1 MIVFIMINLI
11 DLYYWEDYMYRKTKL
26 YLLFIFLFVFAF
38 LTLGYAL
45 IVGIDLNVGGTVTAK
60 LTGEPIVDTYSVR
73 FDQIE
78 QYSGST
84 NDIAFSNMAITGED
98 QNEATF
104 SVSGMKGYGDV
115 ATIKYS
121 IVNDSTIAN
130 ANFTINTT
138 NSNSEFFSVTSNLYD
153 ATLTNNVTTLAPGAT
168 AHLVIKI
175 KSIKVSTDANK
186 STDIG
191 VSIRAV
197 KSS

>member
-1 MIVFIMINLI
+1 MKINTIFMIVFIMINLI

-45 IVGIDLNVGGTVTAK
+45 IVGIDLNVGG
-60 LTGEPIVDTYSVR
+60 
-73 FDQIE
+73 
-78 QYSGST
+78 
-84 NDIAFSNMAITGED
+84 DIAFSNMAMTGED